1 MSSTGPGI
9 VSDRTTCGHPTTMS
23 SEPATTTAVESDL
36 QPRTMRKVAAR
47 LIPVL
52 LVLYVIAYLD
62 RVNVTFAQDK
72 LQEDLGFSSAVYGF
86 GAGVFFIGYFFLEV
100 PSNLALHRFGA
111 RKWMAR
117 IMITWGI
124 ISACTM
130 FVQGAASFYAVRFLL
145 GVAEAGF
152 FPGMILFLSYWFP
165 GRERGK
171 AVGFFMSAI
180 AISYAIGAPISGGV
194 MSVFDGV
201 AGLEAW
207 QWLFIL
213 EAIPA
218 LVAAG
223 FVLWYLD
230 DGPEDATWLA
240 DDEKRWLADRL
251 SQEEE
256 VRLARERHSVVGAMK
271 DPRVLAFGFLYFC
284 MVVNVYGLSFWVGEI
299 VDKVGGLSDVGK
311 GFVTAIPYSVAI
323 VGLVVISRYSD
334 RTGRRKPVVAVSMLI
349 AAAAFALSTVVSPVA
364 AIACLAVGLFFL
376 LGTHPVFWAMP
387 AAFLSGA
394 AAAAGI
400 ALINSI
406 GNLGGFV
413 GPYLVGLVKDATG
426 STDGGLIVLA
436 CILVLG
442 SFLATRVTHDPATEV
457 VPSDRTGRFDRAPA
471 PVEEAERVR

>member
-1 MSSTGPGI
+1 
-9 VSDRTTCGHPTTMS
+9 MS

-36 QPRTMRKVAAR
+36 QTRTMRKVAAR

-152 FPGMILFLSYWFP
+152 FPGMILYLSYWFP
-165 GRERGK
+165 ARERAK

-180 AISYAIGAPISGGV
+180 AISYAIGAPISGGI
-194 MSVFDGV
+194 MSVFGGV
-201 AGLEAW
+201 AGLSDW
-207 QWLFIL
+207 QWLFLI

-218 LVAAG
+218 VLAG
-223 FVLWYLD
+223 IFVLFYLD
-230 DGPEDATWLA
+230 DGPEDATWLE
-240 DDEKRWLADRL
+240 DDEKRWLARRL
-251 SQEEE
+251 EGEE
-256 VRLARERHSVVGAMK
+256 RARMRAERHTVGEAMK
-271 DPRVLAFGFLYFC
+271 DRRVLTFGLLYFC

-299 VDKVGGLSDVGK
+299 VDNIGGLSDVGK
-311 GFVTAIPYSVAI
+311 GFVTAIPYAVAI
-323 VGLVVISRYSD
+323 VGLVVISRRSD
-334 RTGRRKPVVAVSMLI
+334 RTGERKGHVSVCLAI
-349 AAAAFALSTVVSPVA
+349 AAVAFIVSTVVSPVA
-364 AIACLAVGLFFL
+364 AVGALAIGLFFL
-376 LGTHPVFWAMP
+376 LGAHPVFWTMP
-387 AAFLSGA
+387 AALLSGT

-413 GPYLVGLVKDATG
+413 GPYLVGLLEDATG
-426 STDGGLIVLA
+426 STDGGLITLA
-436 CILVLG
+436 VILLG
-442 SFLATRVTHDPATEV
+442 GSLLARHVAHDPAVERAPREEPRFARDG
-457 VPSDRTGRFDRAPA
+457 VPATGRRTQ
-471 PVEEAERVR
+471 PVG